1 MANPKLRISDTV
13 AEKAEVTGKR
23 YTIADTD
30 ISGFWL
36 VVSSTG
42 KKSFVLRYRVGGGRS
57 GTVREL
63 KIGDWPAMKASK
75 ARSIA
80 SEWHAEVRLG
90 GDPGGARQAQR
101 VAPTMNDLFDR
112 YLKDHARP
120 TKKASSLVED
130 EQLLRDYLRPAF
142 GGRKVHDLNRGEV
155 DRFHKGLVAK
165 PTRANRALALLS
177 KAMNLAE
184 AWGLRQGGTNPV
196 RHVTKFKE
204 KSRQRYLSQ
213 DEIERLGA
221 VMRDAE
227 DVGYLVVPGH
237 KNARRGSNEVHI
249 NPYAIWAIRLL
260 ILTGARKSEI
270 LSLQWDWIDEA
281 SGCAYLPDSKSG
293 AKPLVLSPAAMEQL
307 ARIPR
312 KVDNAHVI
320 AGGKPG
326 AALVNL
332 KDAWSAIHV
341 AAGIEDVHLHD
352 LRHSFASVAAGQ
364 GFSLHII
371 GGLLGH
377 SQPKTTARYAHL
389 ANAPLREASARIS
402 DGIVSLMG

>member
-1 MANPKLRISDTV
+1 
-13 AEKAEVTGKR
+13 
-23 YTIADTD
+23 
-30 ISGFWL
+30 
-36 VVSSTG
+36 
-42 KKSFVLRYRVGGGRS
+42 
-57 GTVREL
+57 
-63 KIGDWPAMKASK
+63 
-75 ARSIA
+75 
-80 SEWHAEVRLG
+80 
-90 GDPGGARQAQR
+90 
-101 VAPTMNDLFDR
+101 
-112 YLKDHARP
+112 
-120 TKKASSLVED
+120 
-130 EQLLRDYLRPAF
+130 
-142 GGRKVHDLNRGEV
+142 V

-165 PTRANRALALLS
+165 PTRANCALALLS

-204 KSRQRYLSQ
+204 RSRQRYLSQ
-213 DEIERLGA
+213 EEIERLGA
-221 VMRDAE
+221 VMRDAD
-227 DVGYLVVPGH
+227 DVGHLVVPGH
-237 KNARRGSNEVHI
+237 KNARRGSNEVPI

-270 LSLQWDWIDEA
+270 LGLQWDWIDEA

-332 KDAWSAIHV
+332 KDAWNAMRAV
-341 AAGIEDVHLHD
+341 AGIEDVHLHD

-364 GFSLHII
+364 GYSLHII
-371 GGLLGH
+371 GGLFGH

-389 ANAPLREASARIS
+389 SNAPLREASARIS